1 MKKKERK
8 GIAMKKN
15 ILLMLLVSLIGVS
28 PALAQVSEFQKKM
41 MEEMQ
46 KKMMGKM
53 GTATAPG
60 AVPTSKTPTQAK
72 EAKKGKKLFN
82 DVALGT
88 NGKSCGSCHIEG
100 QKPLEGRKVDN
111 RLIAFIQYCY
121 EHAIDGQS
129 VMDGVKLDQIV
140 TYFKNLHA
148 EEKVGKRATTKKA
161 PTKQETVEEGVV
173 EEAGDGDEDDSW

>member
-1 MKKKERK
+1 MKKK
-8 GIAMKKN
+8 
-15 ILLMLLVSLIGVS
+15 ILLMLLVSLMGIS
-28 PALAQVSEFQKKM
+28 PAFAQITDFQKKM

-60 AVPTSKTPTQAK
+60 AVPTSKTPTQVK

-82 DVALGT
+82 DVSLGT

-100 QKPLEGRKVDN
+100 QKPLDGRKVDN
-111 RLIAFIQYCY
+111 RLIAFVQYCY

-140 TYFKNLHA
+140 YYFKHLYTQKK
-148 EEKVGKRATTKKA
+148 EEGSKSTIKRT
-161 PTKQETVEEGVV
+161 PIKQETVEEKVIEKPA
-173 EEAGDGDEDDSW
+173 EEEEDDSW

>member
-1 MKKKERK
+1 MKKK
-8 GIAMKKN
+8 
-15 ILLMLLVSLIGVS
+15 ILLVLLASLMGIS
-28 PALAQVSEFQKKM
+28 PAFAQVTDFQKKM

-60 AVPTSKTPTQAK
+60 AVPTSKTPTQVK
-72 EAKKGKKLFN
+72 EAKKGKKIFN
-82 DVALGT
+82 DVSLGT

-100 QKPLEGRKVDN
+100 QKPLDGRNVDN

-140 TYFKNLHA
+140 SYFKNLHA
-148 EEKVGKRATTKKA
+148 EEKKGKKTTIKKTPA
-161 PTKQETVEEGVV
+161 KQETVEERAV
-173 EEAGDGDEDDSW
+173 EEAGDEDEDDSW

>member
-1 MKKKERK
+1 
-8 GIAMKKN
+8 MKKN
-15 ILLMLLVSLIGVS
+15 ILLVFLVSLIGVS
-28 PALAQVSEFQKKM
+28 PAFAQVTDFQKKM

-60 AVPTSKTPTQAK
+60 AVPNAKTPTQVK
-72 EAKKGKKLFN
+72 EAQKGKKNFN
-82 DVALGT
+82 DAALGT

-100 QKPLEGRKVDN
+100 QKPLDGRNVDN

-140 TYFKNLHA
+140 YYFKSLQVKEKEA
-148 EEKVGKRATTKKA
+148 EEKKASIQKQKA
-161 PTKQETVEEGVV
+161 PTTQKAVEKEETE
-173 EEAGDGDEDDSW
+173 EDDSW

>member
-1 MKKKERK
+1 
-8 GIAMKKN
+8 MKKN
-15 ILLMLLVSLIGVS
+15 ILLMFLASLIGAS
-28 PALAQVSEFQKKM
+28 PAFAQITEFQKRM

-53 GTATAPG
+53 GTSTAPG
-60 AVPTSKTPTQAK
+60 AVPASKTPTQAK

-82 DVALGT
+82 DPAMGT

-100 QKPLEGRKVDN
+100 QKPLDGRKIDN

-129 VMDGVKLDQIV
+129 VMDEVKLDQIV
-140 TYFKNLHA
+140 YYFKSLRA
-148 EEKVGKRATTKKA
+148 KEGEKTTPQKAPAKQEAVEEKVMEKA
-161 PTKQETVEEGVV
+161 AEE
-173 EEAGDGDEDDSW
+173 EDDSW